1 MYDEI
6 DKYFLKYRKICKK
19 INIKETELEEI
30 KEKTI
35 GSVNYNEKTN
45 SSHTPVGLDQKLVQI
60 ENLEEL
66 IKKLY
71 NKKEKIKAKHISDFE
86 KLSKQEYEMILTS
99 YYLDFVT
106 IKRISIKMDKSIG
119 HIKKLKRE
127 ALNELLEKII
137 KK

>member
-19 INIKETELEEI
+19 INIKETELEES

-45 SSHTPVGLDQKLVQI
+45 SSHIPVGLDQRLVQI

-71 NKKEKIKAKHISDFE
+71 IKKEKIKSKHILDFE
-86 KLSKQEYEMILTS
+86 KLSKPEYEMILTS

-127 ALNELLEKII
+127 ALNELLEKI
-137 KK
+137 KKK

>member
-19 INIKETELEEI
+19 INIKETELDEM

-35 GSVNYNEKTN
+35 GSVGYNEKTN
-45 SSHTPVGLDQKLVQI
+45 SSHAPIGLDQRLIQI

-71 NKKEKIKAKHISDFE
+71 IKKDKIKSKYISDFE

-106 IKRISIKMDKSIG
+106 IKRISIKMDKSVG

>member
-6 DKYFLKYRKICKK
+6 DKYFLKYRKTCKK
-19 INIKETELEEI
+19 INIKETELEES

-45 SSHTPVGLDQKLVQI
+45 SSHIPVGLDQRLVQI

-71 NKKEKIKAKHISDFE
+71 IKKEKIKSKHILDFE
-86 KLSKQEYEMILTS
+86 KLSKPEYEMILTS

>member
-19 INIKETELEEI
+19 INIKETELEES

-45 SSHTPVGLDQKLVQI
+45 SSHIPVGLDQRLVQI

-71 NKKEKIKAKHISDFE
+71 IKKEKIKSKHILDFE
-86 KLSKQEYEMILTS
+86 KLSKPEYEMILTS

-127 ALNELLEKII
+127 ALNELSEKI
-137 KK
+137 KKK